1 MIVPLMIL
9 LIFATVETV
18 ETMADDAPAPPNIL
32 WIVSDDQRADTIGAL
47 GNDQIQTPSLDRLVR
62 QGIRFNRA
70 YCMGSTSGAV
80 CAPSRYMMMTGRSLH
95 RLPGNVFNIPESE
108 VTLPQLLKAA
118 GWNTFFTGKWHNG
131 KAAFQRSFGGGAEIF
146 FGGMGSHTKLM
157 VHDHQPDG
165 KYPDSKR
172 HPLPAFSS
180 TAFADAAIR
189 FIEEQAIIE
198 EQERKNEE
206 QEKKNAEQ
214 VSDGRNNP
222 FFACVSFTA
231 PHDPRTPPAK
241 FLSMY
246 PKEKMSL
253 PANFLPEHPFD
264 NGELKIRDEKLAP
277 FPRTPEVV
285 KEQLAAYYAMISQM
299 DAQVGRIIDALQ
311 ETGLAENTMVVFTSD
326 HGLAVGSHGL
336 MGKQNL
342 YEHSTRVPLL
352 IVGPGIEAGSVCEQ
366 PVYLH
371 DLVPTIADWARIDAP
386 EFSEGKSLVGLL
398 NGTSEQ
404 GRSSIYTAYKKVQRA
419 LRVGRWKL
427 IHYPAIGRTQLFDLQ
442 DDPHETTDLAEHPDH
457 QETRLD
463 LLLQL
468 DAERVAVADPLKTP

>member
-1 MIVPLMIL
+1 MTLLLMAAL
-9 LIFATVETV
+9 PVG
-18 ETMADDAPAPPNIL
+18 ADEAKSPPNIL
-32 WIVSDDQRADTIGAL
+32 WIVSDDQRADTIAAQ
-47 GNDQIQTPSLDRLVR
+47 GNATILTPSLDRLAR
-62 QGIRFNRA
+62 QGISFNSA

-95 RLPGNVFNIPESE
+95 RLPGNVFNIPEQE
-108 VTLPQLLKAA
+108 VTLPQRLREA

-131 KAAFQRSFGGGAEIF
+131 KAAYQRSFGGGEEIF

-198 EQERKNEE
+198 EQ
-206 QEKKNAEQ
+206 

-222 FFACVSFTA
+222 FFACVFFTA
-231 PHDPRTPPAK
+231 PHDPRTPPTK

-285 KEQLAAYYAMISQM
+285 KEQLAAYYAMISHM

-311 ETGLAENTMVVFTSD
+311 KTGLAENTMVVFTSD

-371 DLVPTIADWARIDAP
+371 DLVPTISDWARIDAP

-419 LRVGRWKL
+419 IRVGRWKL

-442 DDPHETTDLAEHPDH
+442 NDPQETTDLSDHPDH
-457 QETRLD
+457 QGTRLD

-468 DAERVAVADPLKTP
+468 EAERVAAADPMKAP

>member
-1 MIVPLMIL
+1 MKFAPIWMTLLLMAAL
-9 LIFATVETV
+9 PVD
-18 ETMADDAPAPPNIL
+18 ADEAKSPPNIL
-32 WIVSDDQRADTIGAL
+32 WIVSDDQRADTIAAQ
-47 GNDQIQTPSLDRLVR
+47 GNATILTPSLDRLAR
-62 QGIRFNRA
+62 QGISFNSA

-95 RLPGNVFNIPESE
+95 RLPGNVFNIPEQE
-108 VTLPQLLKAA
+108 VTLPQRLREA

-131 KAAFQRSFGGGAEIF
+131 KAAYQRSFGGGAEIF

-198 EQERKNEE
+198 EQ
-206 QEKKNAEQ
+206 

-222 FFACVSFTA
+222 FFACVFFTA
-231 PHDPRTPPAK
+231 PHDPLTPPTK

-285 KEQLAAYYAMISQM
+285 KEHLGAYYAMISHM

-311 ETGLAENTMVVFTSD
+311 KTGLADNTMVVFTSD

-371 DLVPTIADWARIDAP
+371 DLVPTISDWARIDAP

-404 GRSSIYTAYKKVQRA
+404 GRSS
-419 LRVGRWKL
+419 
-427 IHYPAIGRTQLFDLQ
+427 
-442 DDPHETTDLAEHPDH
+442 
-457 QETRLD
+457 
-463 LLLQL
+463 
-468 DAERVAVADPLKTP
+468 

>member
-1 MIVPLMIL
+1 MKCAPIWMTLLLMAAL
-9 LIFATVETV
+9 PVD
-18 ETMADDAPAPPNIL
+18 ADEAKSPPNIL
-32 WIVSDDQRADTIGAL
+32 WIVSDDQRADTIAAQ
-47 GNDQIQTPSLDRLVR
+47 GNASILTPSLDRLAR
-62 QGIRFNRA
+62 QGISFNSA

-108 VTLPQLLKAA
+108 VTLPQRLREA

-131 KAAFQRSFGGGAEIF
+131 KAAYQRSFGGGAEIF

-198 EQERKNEE
+198 EQ
-206 QEKKNAEQ
+206 

-222 FFACVSFTA
+222 FFACVFFTA
-231 PHDPRTPPAK
+231 PHDPRTPPTK

-246 PKEKMSL
+246 PAEKMPL

-311 ETGLAENTMVVFTSD
+311 KTGLAENTMVVFTSD

-404 GRSSIYTAYKKVQRA
+404 GRESIYTAYKKVQRA

-442 DDPHETTDLAEHPDH
+442 NDPQETTDLSDHPDH
-457 QETRLD
+457 QGTRLD
-463 LLLQL
+463 LLLKL
-468 DAERVAVADPLKTP
+468 EAERVAAADPMKAP

>member
-1 MIVPLMIL
+1 MTLLLMAAL
-9 LIFATVETV
+9 PVD
-18 ETMADDAPAPPNIL
+18 ADEAKSPPNIL
-32 WIVSDDQRADTIGAL
+32 WIVSDDQRADTIAAQ
-47 GNDQIQTPSLDRLVR
+47 GNASILTPSLDRLVR
-62 QGIRFNRA
+62 QGISFTRA

-108 VTLPQLLKAA
+108 VTLPQRLREA

-131 KAAFQRSFGGGAEIF
+131 KAAYQRSFGGGAEIF

-198 EQERKNEE
+198 EQ
-206 QEKKNAEQ
+206 

-222 FFACVSFTA
+222 FFACVFFTA
-231 PHDPRTPPAK
+231 PHDPRTPPTK

-246 PKEKMSL
+246 PAEKMPL

-311 ETGLAENTMVVFTSD
+311 KTGLAENTMVVFTSD

-404 GRSSIYTAYKKVQRA
+404 GRESIYTAYKKVQRA

-442 DDPHETTDLAEHPDH
+442 NDPQETTDLSDHPDH
-457 QETRLD
+457 QGTRLD
-463 LLLQL
+463 LLLKL
-468 DAERVAVADPLKTP
+468 EAERVAAADPMKAP

>member
-1 MIVPLMIL
+1 MKCAPIWMTLLLMAAL
-9 LIFATVETV
+9 PVD
-18 ETMADDAPAPPNIL
+18 ADEANSPPNIL
-32 WIVSDDQRADTIGAL
+32 WIVSDDQRADTIAAQ
-47 GNDQIQTPSLDRLVR
+47 GNASILTPSLDRLAR
-62 QGIRFNRA
+62 QGISFNSA

-108 VTLPQLLKAA
+108 VTLPQRLREA

-131 KAAFQRSFGGGAEIF
+131 KAAYQRSFGGGAEIF

-198 EQERKNEE
+198 EQ
-206 QEKKNAEQ
+206 

-222 FFACVSFTA
+222 FFACVFFTA
-231 PHDPRTPPAK
+231 PHDPRTPPTK

-246 PKEKMSL
+246 PAEKMPL

-311 ETGLAENTMVVFTSD
+311 KTGLAENTMVVFTSD

-404 GRSSIYTAYKKVQRA
+404 GRESIYTAYKKVQRA

-442 DDPHETTDLAEHPDH
+442 NDPQETTDLSDHPDH
-457 QETRLD
+457 QGTRLD
-463 LLLQL
+463 LLLKL
-468 DAERVAVADPLKTP
+468 EAERVAAADPMKAP

>member
-1 MIVPLMIL
+1 MRTVHPSRMIVPLMIL
-9 LIFATVETV
+9 LIFTTVETV
-18 ETMADDAPAPPNIL
+18 ADDAPAPPNIL

-47 GNDQIQTPSLDRLVR
+47 GNEQIQTPSLDRLVR
-62 QGIRFNRA
+62 QGIRFNSA

-108 VTLPQLLKAA
+108 VTLPQRLREA

-131 KAAFQRSFGGGAEIF
+131 KAAFQRSFGGGEEIF
-146 FGGMGSHTKLM
+146 FGGMGSHTELL
-157 VHDHQPDG
+157 VHDHDPAG
-165 KYPDSKR
+165 TYPDRKR
-172 HPLPAFSS
+172 HRLPAFSS

-206 QEKKNAEQ
+206 Q

-222 FFACVSFTA
+222 FFACVFFTA

-253 PANFLPEHPFD
+253 PTNFLPEHPFD

-371 DLVPTIADWARIDAP
+371 DLVPTIAGWARIDAP
-386 EFSEGKSLVGLL
+386 EFSEGKSLAGLL
-398 NGTSEQ
+398 KGTTEQ
-404 GRSSIYTAYKKVQRA
+404 RRSSIYTAYKKVQRA

-442 DDPHETTDLAEHPDH
+442 NDPHETTDLSDHPDH
-457 QETRLD
+457 QGTRLD
-463 LLLQL
+463 LLMKLE
-468 DAERVAVADPLKTP
+468 AERVAAADPLKKAP

>member
-1 MIVPLMIL
+1 MRVTTSVSLLCLLFITATMIHGQQ
-9 LIFATVETV
+9 TQ
-18 ETMADDAPAPPNIL
+18 PNIL

-47 GNDQIQTPSLDRLVR
+47 GNDEIQTPSLDRLVR
-62 QGIRFNRA
+62 QGIRFTSA

-95 RLPGNVFNIPESE
+95 RLPGNVFNIPEQE
-108 VTLPQLLKAA
+108 VTLPQLLGEA
-118 GWNTFFTGKWHNG
+118 GWVTFFTGKWHNG
-131 KAAFQRSFGGGAEIF
+131 KAAFQRSFNGGAEIF
-146 FGGMGSHTKLM
+146 FGGMGSHTQLM
-157 VHDHQPDG
+157 VHDYQPDG

-172 HPLPAFSS
+172 HRLPAFSS
-180 TAFADAAIR
+180 TVFADAAIR
-189 FIEEQAIIE
+189 FIEEQAIVE
-198 EQERKNEE
+198 
-206 QEKKNAEQ
+206 EQ
-214 VSDGRNNP
+214 VSDGSNNP

-231 PHDPRTPPAK
+231 PHDPRTPPAQ

-246 PKEKMSL
+246 PEEKMSL
-253 PANFLPEHPFD
+253 PTNFLPEHPFD

-299 DAQVGRIIDALQ
+299 DAEVGRVIDALQ
-311 ETGLAENTMVVFTSD
+311 ENGLADNTMVVFTSD

-371 DLVPTIADWARIDAP
+371 DLVPTISDWAGIEAP

-398 NGTSEQ
+398 KGTSDR
-404 GRSSIYTAYKKVQRA
+404 GRQNIYTAYKNVQRA

-427 IHYPAIGRTQLFDLQ
+427 IRYPVIDKTQLFDLVA
-442 DDPHETTDLAEHPDH
+442 DPHEK
-457 QETRLD
+457 LD
-463 LLLQL
+463 LSTDVGHEAILKRMLLQL
-468 DAERVAVADPLKTP
+468 QVSRIDAGDPLVKTSDSR

>member
-1 MIVPLMIL
+1 MRIPLL
-9 LIFATVETV
+9 LLLLLCQSAGVCLGG
-18 ETMADDAPAPPNIL
+18 DSPPNIL
-32 WIVSDDQRADTIGAL
+32 WILSDDQRADTIAAL
-47 GNDQIQTPSLDRLVR
+47 GNDQIETPSLDRLAR
-62 QGIRFNRA
+62 QGISFNSA

-108 VTLPQLLKAA
+108 VTLPQLLKEA
-118 GWNTFFTGKWHNG
+118 GWVTFFTGKWHNG
-131 KAAFQRSFGGGAEIF
+131 KAAYQRSFGGGEEIF

-165 KYPDSKR
+165 KYPDGKR

-189 FIEEQAIIE
+189 FIEEQAIIA

-206 QEKKNAEQ
+206 QERENAEQ

-253 PANFLPEHPFD
+253 PTNFLPEHPFD

-352 IVGPGIEAGSVCEQ
+352 IVGPGIEAGSVCKQ

-386 EFSEGKSLVGLL
+386 ELSEGKSLVGLL
-398 NGTSEQ
+398 NGTSTQ
-404 GRSSIYTAYKKVQRA
+404 GRESIYTAYKKVQRA
-419 LRVGRWKL
+419 IRVGRWKL
-427 IHYPAIGRTQLFDLQ
+427 IHYPAIGKTQLFDLQ
-442 DDPHETTDLAEHPDH
+442 DDPQETTDLADHPDH
-457 QETRLD
+457 QGTRLD
-463 LLLQL
+463 LLMKLE
-468 DAERVAVADPLKTP
+468 AERVAAADPLKKAP

>member
-1 MIVPLMIL
+1 MLSVKIL
-9 LIFATVETV
+9 LRLTSLLLVLLPAVSFSATEPDPV
-18 ETMADDAPAPPNIL
+18 PNIL
-32 WIVSDDQRADTIGAL
+32 WIVSDDQRADTIGVL
-47 GNDQIQTPSLDRLVR
+47 GNETIQTPALDRLVR
-62 QGIRFNRA
+62 MGTSFSNA

-80 CAPSRYMMMTGRSLH
+80 CAPSRYMMLTGRSLH
-95 RLPGNVFNIPESE
+95 RLPGNVFDIPESE
-108 VTLPQLLKAA
+108 VTLPQRLREA

-131 KAAFQRSFGGGAEIF
+131 KAAYQRSFGGGAEIF

-198 EQERKNEE
+198 EQ
-206 QEKKNAEQ
+206 

-222 FFACVSFTA
+222 FFACVFFTA
-231 PHDPRTPPAK
+231 PHDPRTPPTK

-285 KEQLAAYYAMISQM
+285 KEQLAAYYAMISHM

-311 ETGLAENTMVVFTSD
+311 KTGLADNTMVVFTSD

-366 PVYLH
+366 PIYLH
-371 DLVPTIADWARIDAP
+371 DLVPTICDWAGIAAP
-386 EFSEGKSLVGLL
+386 VASEGASLIPALSGNVENWRTG
-398 NGTSEQ
+398 
-404 GRSSIYTAYKKVQRA
+404 IYSAYKSVQRA

-427 IHYPAIGRTQLFDLQ
+427 IRYPAIDRTQLFDLVS
-442 DDPHETTDLAEHPDH
+442 DPHEMKDLSDDPENAQILEKMLH
-457 QETRLD
+457 RLKE
-463 LLLQL
+463 LRIQ
-468 DAERVAVADPLKTP
+468 ASDPLVKSPDSH

>member
-1 MIVPLMIL
+1 VKCAPIWMTLLLMAAL
-9 LIFATVETV
+9 PVD
-18 ETMADDAPAPPNIL
+18 ADEAKSPPNIL
-32 WIVSDDQRADTIGAL
+32 WIVSDDQRADTIAAH
-47 GNDQIQTPSLDRLVR
+47 GNTTILTPSLDRLVR
-62 QGIRFNRA
+62 QGISFNSA

-108 VTLPQLLKAA
+108 VTLPQRLREA

-206 QEKKNAEQ
+206 QERKNAEQ

-253 PANFLPEHPFD
+253 PTNFLPEHPFD

-398 NGTSEQ
+398 NGTSQQ
-404 GRSSIYTAYKKVQRA
+404 GRESIYTAYKKVQRA
-419 LRVGRWKL
+419 IRVGRWKL
-427 IHYPAIGRTQLFDLQ
+427 IHYPAIIRTQLFDLQ
-442 DDPHETTDLAEHPDH
+442 DDPQETTDLADHPDH
-457 QETRLD
+457 QGTRLD
-463 LLLQL
+463 LLMKLE
-468 DAERVAVADPLKTP
+468 AERVAAADPLKKAP

>member
-1 MIVPLMIL
+1 MKCAPIWMTLLLMAAL
-9 LIFATVETV
+9 PVD
-18 ETMADDAPAPPNIL
+18 ADEAKSPPNIL
-32 WIVSDDQRADTIGAL
+32 WIVSDDQRADTIAAH
-47 GNDQIQTPSLDRLVR
+47 GNTTILTPSLDRLVR
-62 QGIRFNRA
+62 QGISFNSA

-108 VTLPQLLKAA
+108 VTLPQRLREA

-131 KAAFQRSFGGGAEIF
+131 KAAYQRSFGGGAEIF
-146 FGGMGSHTKLM
+146 FGGMGSHTRLM

-206 QEKKNAEQ
+206 QERKNAEQ

-253 PANFLPEHPFD
+253 PTNFLPEHPFD

-371 DLVPTIADWARIDAP
+371 DLVPTISEWARIDAP

-419 LRVGRWKL
+419 IRVGRWKL

-442 DDPHETTDLAEHPDH
+442 NDPQETTDLSDHPDH
-457 QETRLD
+457 QGTRLD

-468 DAERVAVADPLKTP
+468 EAERVAAADPMKAP

>member
-1 MIVPLMIL
+1 MRIPFL
-9 LIFATVETV
+9 LLLLLCQSAGVCLGG
-18 ETMADDAPAPPNIL
+18 DSPPNIL
-32 WIVSDDQRADTIGAL
+32 WILSDDQRADTIAAL
-47 GNDQIQTPSLDRLVR
+47 GNDQIETPSLDRLARHGVS
-62 QGIRFNRA
+62 FNSA

-108 VTLPQLLKAA
+108 VTLPQLLKEA
-118 GWNTFFTGKWHNG
+118 GWVTFFTGKWHNG

-165 KYPDSKR
+165 KYPDGKR

-198 EQERKNEE
+198 EQERKNAE
-206 QEKKNAEQ
+206 QERENAEQ

-253 PANFLPEHPFD
+253 PTNFLPEHPFD

-352 IVGPGIEAGSVCEQ
+352 IVGPGIEAGSVCKQ

-386 EFSEGKSLVGLL
+386 ELSEGKSLVGLL
-398 NGTSEQ
+398 KGTSTQ
-404 GRSSIYTAYKKVQRA
+404 GRESIYTAYKKVQRA
-419 LRVGRWKL
+419 IRVGRWKL
-427 IHYPAIGRTQLFDLQ
+427 IHYPAIGKTQLFDLQ
-442 DDPHETTDLAEHPDH
+442 DDPQETTDLADHPDH
-457 QETRLD
+457 QGTRLD
-463 LLLQL
+463 LLMKLE
-468 DAERVAVADPLKTP
+468 AERVAAADPLKKAP

>member
-1 MIVPLMIL
+1 
-9 LIFATVETV
+9 
-18 ETMADDAPAPPNIL
+18 
-32 WIVSDDQRADTIGAL
+32 
-47 GNDQIQTPSLDRLVR
+47 
-62 QGIRFNRA
+62 
-70 YCMGSTSGAV
+70 
-80 CAPSRYMMMTGRSLH
+80 
-95 RLPGNVFNIPESE
+95 SE
-108 VTLPQLLKAA
+108 VTLPQRLREA

-131 KAAFQRSFGGGAEIF
+131 KAAFQRSFGSGAEIF

-206 QEKKNAEQ
+206 QERKNEEQ

-222 FFACVSFTA
+222 FFACVFFTA
-231 PHDPRTPPAK
+231 PHDPRTPPTK

-246 PKEKMSL
+246 PVEKMPL

-352 IVGPGIEAGSVCEQ
+352 ITGPGIEAGSVCEQ

-398 NGTSEQ
+398 NGTSQQ
-404 GRSSIYTAYKKVQRA
+404 GRESIYTAYKKVQRA

-442 DDPHETTDLAEHPDH
+442 DDPQETTDLSDHPDH

-468 DAERVAVADPLKTP
+468 EAERVAAADPLKTP

>member
-1 MIVPLMIL
+1 MKCAPIWMTLLLMAAL
-9 LIFATVETV
+9 PVD
-18 ETMADDAPAPPNIL
+18 ADEAKSPPNIL
-32 WIVSDDQRADTIGAL
+32 WIVSDDQRADTIAAH
-47 GNDQIQTPSLDRLVR
+47 GNTTILTPSLDRLVR
-62 QGIRFNRA
+62 QGISFNSA

-108 VTLPQLLKAA
+108 VTLPQRLREA

-206 QEKKNAEQ
+206 QERKNAEQ

-253 PANFLPEHPFD
+253 PTNFLPEHPFD

-398 NGTSEQ
+398 NGTSQQ
-404 GRSSIYTAYKKVQRA
+404 GRESIYTAYKKVQRA
-419 LRVGRWKL
+419 IRVGRWKL
-427 IHYPAIGRTQLFDLQ
+427 IHYPAIIRTQLFDLQ
-442 DDPHETTDLAEHPDH
+442 DDPQETTDLADHPDH
-457 QETRLD
+457 QGTRLD
-463 LLLQL
+463 LLMKLE
-468 DAERVAVADPLKTP
+468 AERVAAADPLKKAP